1 MGGFIKP
8 GVTLI
13 KADNSK
19 VGVVKQIQE
28 RNENISIA
36 TVGKEVAISVEGPT
50 AGRQIN
56 EGEIY
61 YVDVPEG
68 HSKVLEFQLK
78 DTIKQDELETLTEFV
93 AIKRKDNPFWGR

>member
-1 MGGFIKP
+1 
-8 GVTLI
+8 V
-13 KADNSK
+13 
-19 VGVVKQIQE
+19 
-28 RNENISIA
+28 
-36 TVGKEVAISVEGPT
+36 SVDGPT

-61 YVDVPEG
+61 FVDVPEG

-78 DTIKQDELETLTEFV
+78 DTIKQDELETLMEFL